1 MGLRNFHPN
10 TKTVGETTVRGVS
23 VTDMAVLT
31 GAYGPAMANIFRLAT
46 EQDST
51 DPAAFGNVIAAAAR
65 EVPQL
70 VSVFIQLLI
79 VDDDPDRLS
88 MEEELVKITQMTI
101 GMQTELIEAIFTNTF
116 ESDVDIKKMVEAI
129 ARMFDK
135 ISMAIEQ
142 VPLSA
147 TENTTLASDAK

>member
-1 MGLRNFHPN
+1 MGLRNFHPA
-10 TKTVGETTVRGVS
+10 TKTVNDVTVRGVS

-31 GAYGPAMANIFRLAT
+31 QAYGPTMINMFRLAT

-51 DPAAFGNVIAAAAR
+51 DPAAFGNVIAAAAV
-65 EVPQL
+65 EAPQL

-79 VDDDPDRLS
+79 VDDDPERLS
-88 MEEELVKITQMTI
+88 MEKELALITQMTI

-135 ISMAIEQ
+135 ISTAIEQ
-142 VPLSA
+142 VPRPA
-147 TENTTLASDAK
+147 TENTTLVSDAK